1 MIYSPAEDSYLLQKY
16 VNKYSKNKTVLDI
29 GSGSGIQAETALNS
43 KAKSVL
49 ATDIN
54 PESIKLLRSKK
65 INAINSNLFTKV
77 KGKFDLIIFNPPYL
91 PLDKRED
98 KESQLATTGG
108 KNGDEIIVKFIKQSK
123 SHLTDKGIILL
134 LLSSL
139 TPKDKILQLIKNQK
153 MTYKIIGSE
162 KVFFETLEVWKIS
175 NIR

>member
-1 MIYSPAEDSYLLQKY
+1 MKKHKI
-16 VNKYSKNKTVLDI
+16 VLDI

-98 KESQLATTGG
+98 KEAQL
-108 KNGDEIIVKFIKQSK
+108 
-123 SHLTDKGIILL
+123 
-134 LLSSL
+134 
-139 TPKDKILQLIKNQK
+139 
-153 MTYKIIGSE
+153 
-162 KVFFETLEVWKIS
+162 FFELLCQPEFGKEIFVENQLGS
-175 NIR
+175 LLR